1 MYKEGLKGQLQLSG
15 VDNYY
20 QTLQRVARIGARE
33 KARWICIG
41 LSLSLVLSCTTRGVY
56 ITSSGFMGGC

>member
-20 QTLQRVARIGARE
+20 QTLQRVARIRVRE
-33 KARWICIG
+33 KAVDLYG
-41 LSLSLVLSCTTRGVY
+41 VVSVFSLKLHD
-56 ITSSGFMGGC
+56 